1 MINFIEPGLS
11 FLEGLALIAS
21 PCILP
26 VLPLVLSASAE
37 GGRKR
42 PFGIIIGFVLA
53 FSLFALASR
62 KLVNLLGID
71 VEVIKNASL
80 VFLALFGL
88 ILLSSTLSEKFS
100 TLTQNA
106 ANLGGK
112 LSANS
117 EGGLFSGI
125 IIGALIGL
133 IWTPCAGPIMA
144 AVLVQVIRQESDLA
158 SLLIVVPFAIGAGI
172 PMLVIALTGR
182 TAINK
187 LSFFKTHATIVRKA
201 FGVIILVAVA
211 FIASGIDINSLAV
224 SKTTTAQTSSAGLQD
239 ALAQP
244 YDAPEFKG
252 LEAWLNSEPLT
263 MKSLRGKVV
272 LIDFWT
278 YSCINCVR
286 TLPYITGWDEK
297 YRDKGLVI
305 IGIHAPEFEFEKNQK
320 NVEAAL
326 LKNGIKYPVALDN
339 KLDTWTAFKNQYW
352 PAHYLIDQNGK
363 VVYTHFGEG
372 NYNETEN
379 NIRYLLGLDKTVA
392 DTEMKITSDNQTP
405 ETYLGYGR
413 AETFASTES
422 VTKDGVQNY
431 SLPQSLPSDH
441 WALQGQWK
449 IESERIVATSA
460 GASLQLNFM
469 AKKVFLVLGA
479 PSGHPVNVTLHLNG
493 QPIGKVA
500 GKDAPNGTL
509 TVDGQTLY
517 ELVNQDSAKNST
529 LDITADTL
537 GLEAYAFTF
546 GN

>member
-26 VLPLVLSASAE
+26 VLPLVLSASAQ

-100 TLTQNA
+100 ALTQNA

-112 LSANS
+112 LTANS

-158 SLLIVVPFAIGAGI
+158 SLFIVVPFAIGAGI

-187 LSFFKTHATIVRKA
+187 LSFFKTHATTVRKT

-211 FIASGIDINSLAV
+211 FIASGIDINSLAA
-224 SKTTTAQTSSAGLQD
+224 SKETTAQTSSAGLQD

-244 YDAPEFKG
+244 YDAPEFTG
-252 LEAWLNSEPLT
+252 LEAWLNSQPLT
-263 MKSLRGKVV
+263 MQSLRGKVV

-286 TLPYITGWDEK
+286 TLPYITQWDQK

-305 IGIHAPEFEFEKNQK
+305 IGVHAPEFEFEKSQK

-372 NYNETEN
+372 NYSETEN
-379 NIRYLLGLDKTVA
+379 NIRYLLGLDKA
-392 DTEMKITSDNQTP
+392 AAETEVKVTSDNQTA

-413 AETFASTES
+413 AENFASAEP
-422 VTKDGVQNY
+422 VTKDSVQNY
-431 SLPQSLPSDH
+431 SLPQSLPADH

-449 IESERIVATSA
+449 IESERIVAASA
-460 GASLQLNFM
+460 AASLQLNFT
-469 AKKVFLVLGA
+469 AKKVFLVLGT
-479 PSGHPVNVTLHLNG
+479 PSDHPVKITLHLNG
-493 QPIGKVA
+493 QPIGNA
-500 GKDAPNGTL
+500 TGKDAPNGTL
-509 TVDGQTLY
+509 TVNSQTLY
-517 ELVNQDSAKNST
+517 ELVDQDSAQSGV
-529 LDITADTL
+529 LDITADAP